1 MAALSDYAENLILNW
16 LMRGGTSGG
25 QTDAPSSVY
34 LALFTAAPS
43 DSGGGTE
50 CSGNGYSRQTVAF
63 AAATGTGGTTSNSGN
78 VTFTASGGNFG
89 LVTHIGIFDA
99 STSGNLIWHGAMA
112 GSGKQVNAGD
122 SIQFATGSIDLTIA

>member
-1 MAALSDYAENLILNW
+1 MAALSDHAENLLLNF
-16 LMRGGTSGG
+16 LMTTGTA
-25 QTDAPSSVY
+25 TRPTNWY

-50 CSGNGYSRQTVAF
+50 CSGNGYSRQTVAWD
-63 AAATGTGGTTSNSGN
+63 AATGTGGTTSNSGN

-89 LVTHIGIFDA
+89 NVTHIGIFDA
-99 STSGNLIWHGAMA
+99 STSGNLLWHGAMA
-112 GSGKQVNAGD
+112 ASKQVNAGD